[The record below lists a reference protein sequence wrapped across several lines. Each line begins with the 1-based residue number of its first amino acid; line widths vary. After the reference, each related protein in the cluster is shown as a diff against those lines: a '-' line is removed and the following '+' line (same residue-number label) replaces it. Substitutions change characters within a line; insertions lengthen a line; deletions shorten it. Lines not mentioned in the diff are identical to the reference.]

1 MNFGRKTGLNKG
13 HNSLRKLGLIGGL
26 SWVSTATYL
35 EQINRFVQRRAT
47 RRTTAPLLI
56 ESLDFADAFDLRE
69 GADWTRYGDELAK
82 SASRLE
88 QAGATALLIC
98 ANSMHRTYDQIAAA
112 VDIPVIHSADC
123 IGTKMAS
130 DGVTNVA
137 LIGRRSVM
145 IENFYRQRLVSHG
158 VDLMAPDMG
167 NVELVDRI
175 ISEELMVGKTSRN
188 AERELRTIIAKKAQ
202 AGAKAI
208 VLACTE
214 LELVVDVD
222 ANVLPIYDSAR
233 IHCEAAAD
241 WILGEG

>member
-1 MNFGRKTGLNKG
+1 M
-13 HNSLRKLGLIGGL
+13 RKLGLIGGL

-35 EQINRFVQRRAT
+35 EQINRVVQRRTT
-47 RRTTAPLLI
+47 RRNTAPLLI
-56 ESLDFADAFDLRE
+56 ESLDFADAYDLRE
-69 GADWTRYGDELAK
+69 GANWDRYGAELVS
-82 SASRLE
+82 SAQRLE
-88 QAGATALLIC
+88 QAGASSLIIC
-98 ANSMHRTYDQIAAA
+98 ANSMHRVYDQIASAI
-112 VDIPVIHSADC
+112 DIPVIHSADC
-123 IGTKMAS
+123 IGAKMAR

-145 IENFYRQRLVSHG
+145 IENFYRKRLVSHG
-158 VDLMAPDMG
+158 VDLMAPDMD

-188 AERELRTIIAKKAQ
+188 AERELRTIITRKAQ
-202 AGAKAI
+202 AGARAI

>member
-1 MNFGRKTGLNKG
+1 M
-13 HNSLRKLGLIGGL
+13 RKLGLIGGL

-35 EQINRFVQRRAT
+35 EQINRVVQRRTT

-56 ESLDFADAFDLRE
+56 ESLDFADAYDLRE
-69 GADWTRYGDELAK
+69 GSNWDRYGTELAN
-82 SASRLE
+82 SAKRLE
-88 QAGATALLIC
+88 QAGASGVIIC
-98 ANSMHRTYDQIAAA
+98 ANSMHKVYDQVAAA

-123 IGTKMAS
+123 IGAKMAK

-158 VDLMAPDMG
+158 VDLMAPDID

-175 ISEELMVGKTSRN
+175 ISDELMVGKTSRN

-202 AGAKAI
+202 AGARAI

-241 WILGEG
+241 WILGET